1 MPKGYAR
8 WVLAVLTLISFL
20 NYLDR
25 YLPVGAGPVIQKEFH
40 LDDAHYGGLASAFL
54 IVYALC
60 AIPFGLLA
68 DRWLR
73 KGVIGIGVS
82 IWSVATLLTG
92 FAGNIWHLYLTRA
105 VVGVGEAGYFPAGT
119 SLLSDYFPIT
129 SRGRAMSIW
138 SVGQYFGIAL
148 AFIGGG
154 AIAESRL
161 GWRFG
166 FFLTAIPGLLLA
178 LAVFLLR
185 EPARGSA
192 DVGPALEQVKEA
204 DLRHFGRLLRIPT
217 LLAIIAAQTVLFFV
231 LAANAV
237 WLNQVLNRY
246 YGLSVSKAGTLAGLV
261 LIAGGLVGTLG
272 GGWLGDWR
280 SKRTPRGHLE
290 VSAAGFLGAAAAVTV
305 ALLVNNYAI
314 FMVGFFIGVT
324 CISMYNGP
332 FTALTANV
340 VIPSLRA
347 SAVTLSLFLAHLLGD
362 SYAPF
367 ATGFLSDTFRDLRIA
382 LLVTSTPLLLLA
394 TVITVLAF
402 RTVRA
407 DHEAMT
413 REWAAH
419 DVAAA

>member
-1 MPKGYAR
+1 MPKRYGW
-8 WVLAVLTLISFL
+8 WVLTVLVLISFL

-25 YLPVGAGPVIQKEFH
+25 YLPVGAGPVIQREFH
-40 LDDAHYGGLASAFL
+40 LDDAQYGGLASAFL
-54 IVYALC
+54 IVYAVC

-68 DRWLR
+68 DRWIR

-92 FAGNIWHLYLTRA
+92 FAGNIWHLYATRA

-119 SLLSDYFPIT
+119 SLLSDYFPKE
-129 SRGRAMSIW
+129 SRGRAMSVW
-138 SVGQYFGIAL
+138 SMGQYFGIAV

-161 GWRFG
+161 GWRAG

-178 LAVFLLR
+178 LAVFSLR

-192 DVGPALEQVKEA
+192 DVGPALQQVKEA
-204 DLRHFGRLLRIPT
+204 DLRHFARLLKIPT
-217 LLAIIAAQTVLFFV
+217 LVAVIAAQTVLFFV

-237 WLNQVLNRY
+237 WLNQVLHRF
-246 YGLSVSKAGTLAGLV
+246 YGLSVAKAGTLAGVV
-261 LIAGGLVGTLG
+261 LIVGGLVGTLG

-280 SKRTPRGHLE
+280 SRRTPAGHLE
-290 VSAAGFLGAAAAVTV
+290 VSAAGFIGAAVAVTV
-305 ALLVNNYAI
+305 ALLVHNYLV
-314 FMVGFFIGVT
+314 FMAGFFIGVT

-340 VIPSLRA
+340 VVPSLRA
-347 SAVTLSLFLAHLLGD
+347 SAVTLSLFLAHLFGD

-367 ATGFLSDTFRDLRIA
+367 ATGFLSDTLRDLRIA
-382 LLVTSTPLLLLA
+382 LLVTSTPLLVVAAL
-394 TVITVLAF
+394 ITLFAM
-402 RTVRA
+402 RTVAA
-407 DHEAMT
+407 DHAAME

-419 DVAAA
+419 DAAAA